1 MNKLIPYPHYTFR
14 AIACAAG
21 AFSRRANLTTSLN
34 KLIWSLK
41 PTWTSNICVKSVT
54 QTLHQS
60 LNLISSL
67 VKSCWDQRSCIEA
80 VKVIRHMTLLSYSP
94 LKLTWTLSTV
104 GESCLLQEIKLVV
117 HKQPFWH
124 VCSFFFFFIHSNKAN
139 ELK

>member
-1 MNKLIPYPHYTFR
+1 MKRNKLIFYPHYTFR

-21 AFSRRANLTTSLN
+21 AFSRRANWTTSLN
-34 KLIWSLK
+34 ELIWSLK
-41 PTWTSNICVKSVT
+41 PTWTSYICVKSVT
-54 QTLHQS
+54 QTLHLS

-80 VKVIRHMTLLSYSP
+80 VKIIRHMTLLSYSP

-104 GESCLLQEIKLVV
+104 GKSCLLQEIKLVV

-124 VCSFFFFFIHSNKAN
+124 VCFIFFIHFNMAN
-139 ELK
+139 E